1 MQRVIISEIN
11 SFNTDLEEAKI
22 NVMLDDGWTVSN
34 ITMQR
39 SNNNAVMCVF
49 VLAREDD
56 NNKKKIS

>member
-49 VLAREDD
+49 VLAKEED
-56 NNKKKIS
+56 NNKKKIL